1 MKNILFD
8 LAEKAKKTPNKAA
21 FIFLNRNTNSTE
33 INQISFKELDE
44 KSSRAATLLSRE
56 GFHNGIVTMGA
67 QQSTPNTPTH
77 HNIVRGLIG

>member
-21 FIFLNRNTNSTE
+21 FIFVNKNSNSTE

-44 KSSRAATLLSRE
+44 KSSRAALA
-56 GFHNGIVTMGA
+56 V
-67 QQSTPNTPTH
+67 
-77 HNIVRGLIG
+77 

>member
-44 KSSRAATLLSRE
+44 KSSRAATLPVSYTHLTLPTNRE
-56 GFHNGIVTMGA
+56 V
-67 QQSTPNTPTH
+67 
-77 HNIVRGLIG
+77 